1 MPAVPSASS
10 CFFNHIGGILM
21 AVGKVKWFNGE
32 KGYGFISM
40 EGSDDLFVHF
50 SEIQMD
56 GYRTLKEDQNVEFDV
71 VDGNDGKLQAA
82 NVRVV
87 D

>member
-1 MPAVPSASS
+1 
-10 CFFNHIGGILM
+10 M
-21 AVGKVKWFNGE
+21 AQGKVKWFNGE

-56 GYRTLKEDQNVEFDV
+56 GYRTLKEDQSVEFDV
-71 VDGNDGKLQAA
+71 ADGNDGKMQAV

-87 D
+87 E

>member
-1 MPAVPSASS
+1 
-10 CFFNHIGGILM
+10 M
-21 AVGKVKWFNGE
+21 AVGKVKWFNSE

-56 GYRTLKEDQNVEFDV
+56 GYRTLKEDQVVEFDV

-82 NVRVV
+82 NVKVTE
-87 D
+87 